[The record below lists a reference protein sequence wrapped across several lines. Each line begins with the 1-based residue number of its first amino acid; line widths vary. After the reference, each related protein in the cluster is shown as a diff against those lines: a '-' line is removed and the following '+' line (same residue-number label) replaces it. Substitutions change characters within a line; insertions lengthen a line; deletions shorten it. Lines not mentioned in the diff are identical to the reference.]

1 MKRLG
6 EKEFL
11 PRTTRIITIFF
22 TIVIF
27 AISGIHLYAQV
38 TVSGVLESS
47 VSMRA
52 GAADS
57 PAFSYGVEEY
67 ANLRIQAKLKD
78 RAAVYGAVNLTAA
91 AGDYAAA
98 AAGAAELAGFG
109 SVSSLNTSSYVYGEN
124 YVAGIELERL
134 YFRLQGEYTGFDGGL
149 LRLPFGYGQAFRPS
163 DFLNPPNP
171 LQPDARP
178 RAVLGAGFF
187 WYPSDSLKLLCFG
200 AVGKNPLERSGEGS
214 LAGISMDRHW
224 NRASLQALY
233 AFETPKPGAAQGVH
247 RAGISVKADLELGLA
262 LDALYAINSEA
273 GTKAD
278 GLSFNIGADYS
289 FFEGRLVVLAEYL
302 YNGAA
307 SSTAAGYGGGFSNEN
322 YLYSSLTWSFNDY
335 TNITAAMLSSFDD
348 VSFTPLVI
356 LNHDLFQGVTLTI
369 SAQFPLDRSL
379 FSDNGGRGELG
390 SIPPDT
396 LQPHDP
402 ETGAF
407 TGRFGRYADFSAKL
421 RLRF

>member
-1 MKRLG
+1 MKRIEG
-6 EKEFL
+6 KEFL
-11 PRTTRIITIFF
+11 PRTTRTNSLF
-22 TIVIF
+22 F
-27 AISGIHLYAQV
+27 AIIIFTFSRFNLSAQV
-38 TVSGVLESS
+38 TVSGVLDSS

-57 PAFSYGVEEY
+57 PDFSYGVEEY

-98 AAGAAELAGFG
+98 AAALAGLETG
-109 SVSSLNTSSYVYGEN
+109 SPFNAASFIYGEN

-149 LRLPFGYGQAFRPS
+149 FRLPFGYGQAFKPS

-178 RAVLGAGFF
+178 RAVLGAAFS

-200 AVGKNPLERSGEGS
+200 AAGKNPLLRSGEGS
-214 LAGISMDRHW
+214 LAGLSMDRHW
-224 NRASLQALY
+224 DRASLQALY
-233 AFETPKPGAAQGVH
+233 AFETPKSGSDQGIH
-247 RAGISVKADLELGLA
+247 RVGISVKADLELGLA
-262 LDALYAINSEA
+262 LDALYSYNSEA
-273 GTKAD
+273 ETKAD
-278 GLSFNIGADYS
+278 GLSFSIGADYS
-289 FFEGRLVVLAEYL
+289 FFEGKLVVLAEYL

-335 TNITAAMLSSFDD
+335 TNITAAMLFSFDD
-348 VSFTPLVI
+348 ISFTPLVI
-356 LNHDLFQGVTLTI
+356 FNHELFQGVTLTV
-369 SAQFPLDRSL
+369 SAQVPLDRGL
-379 FSDNGGRGELG
+379 FSSGGRGELG
-390 SIPPDT
+390 PIPPDT

-402 ETGAF
+402 ETGVI
-407 TGRFGRYADFSAKL
+407 TRRLGRYADFSAKL